1 MRLFYCVVMMSLLSL
16 TGCTL
21 LPGTSARYIE
31 ANEVQDGA
39 DQQNYTL
46 VKVTPGLVSK
56 MQQQDAVKAKQLVGT
71 GPLGESSSTY
81 RLGPQDSL
89 RIFVWGN
96 PDLSPVTTQVT
107 GGNVASTPAGR
118 TIDEKGDLF
127 FPLVGT
133 LRAQGLTISEF
144 RQLLTQRLSKYIKDP
159 QIDVDVA
166 GFRSQ
171 KVFISGEVRTPGVV
185 PITDQPMRITDALGL
200 VGGLTQEADLYNLV
214 LTRGAVSTRVDLD
227 RIYYSGD
234 TTANITLKNG
244 DVLGV
249 PDRQSRKVFVLG
261 EVGNSIG
268 SNQSRSYIMRRG
280 KMSLTEVLSDAGG
293 LNPFSAAA
301 TKVYVM
307 RADDNGDPV
316 IYRLDGR
323 DPASLVMAE
332 QFAIRPRDVVYVSAT
347 DVTEI
352 GRFINQFFPLTSV
365 AQSGTSITSNLK

>member
-1 MRLFYCVVMMSLLSL
+1 MRLFYCVIMISMMAL

-21 LPGTSARYIE
+21 LPGTNAHYLGQDEI
-31 ANEVQDGA
+31 QDGA

-46 VKVTPGLVSK
+46 VKVTPNLVSK
-56 MQQQDAVKAKQLVGT
+56 MQQQDAAKAKQLVGSS
-71 GPLGESSSTY
+71 PLTETLTVY
-81 RLGPQDSL
+81 RLGAQDSL
-89 RIFVWGN
+89 RISVWGN
-96 PDLSPVTTQVT
+96 PDLSAVSTQLS
-107 GGNVASTPAGR
+107 GGNLASSPAGR
-118 TIDEKGDLF
+118 TIDEKGDIF

-133 LRAQGLTISEF
+133 IHAQGLTIGEF

-159 QIDVDVA
+159 QIDVDIS

-171 KVFISGEVRTPGVV
+171 KVFISGEVKTPGVL

-200 VGGLTQEADLYNLV
+200 VGGLTQEADLYNLI
-214 LTRGAVSTRVDLD
+214 LTRGAVSKSVDLD

-234 TTANITLKNG
+234 TSGNILLKNG
-244 DVLGV
+244 DILAI

-293 LNPFSAAA
+293 LNPYSAAA

-352 GRFINQFFPLTSV
+352 GRFINQFFPLTTA